1 MVAMIFPIGSLLLG
15 TAFLLLGTGLLNTL
29 LALRGSIEAYSDPVL
44 GLIMSGY
51 FIGFFFGTFLALP
64 MIRRI
69 GHIRTFASCAALL
82 ACFSLLHAILIDSF
96 AWFVLRVATG
106 IVLVSLYTVIESW
119 LNGQTPA
126 EQRGR
131 VFAIYMVVNLSALA
145 ASQGLLVFASPSTF
159 ILFSVTAIFIC
170 VSLVPVTWTR
180 MSPPEL
186 QEVSRIKVRRIRKL
200 APVAIAAVVFS
211 GFAMG
216 AFWGLAPVYAERIG
230 LEREAIAWFVSITIL
245 GGVLL
250 QYPLGRYSDSHDRR
264 KVIFFSSFIATVA
277 ALVMAALS
285 FAGPWVMLAAL
296 LYGSMAFATY
306 PLAVA
311 HLMDHLEND
320 EILGG
325 GSTLLLLYGLAS
337 AVGPALAGVLMG
349 YIGAQALP
357 LFFAATQACLV
368 LYIVFR
374 LSVRKRLDPDSPS
387 PFVAMVR
394 TTPTVLE
401 MLPEDEQVQESLD
414 LPEP

>member
-1 MVAMIFPIGSLLLG
+1 MATMILPIGTLLLG

-29 LALRGSIEAYSDPVL
+29 LALRGNLEAYSDPVL

-51 FIGFFFGTFLALP
+51 FIGFFLGTFLALP

-69 GHIRTFASCAALL
+69 GHIRAFASCAALL
-82 ACFSLLHAILIDSF
+82 ACFSLLHAILVDSI
-96 AWFVLRVATG
+96 AWFLLRVATG

-145 ASQGLLVFASPSTF
+145 ASQGLLVFASPSSF
-159 ILFSVTAIFIC
+159 VLFSIAAIFVC

-180 MSPPEL
+180 MVQPEI
-186 QEVSRIKVRRIRKL
+186 QQVSRIKIRRIREL

-230 LEREAIAWFVSITIL
+230 LERHSIAWFISITIL

-250 QYPLGRYSDSHDRR
+250 QYPLGRYSDTHDRR
-264 KVIFFSSFIATVA
+264 KVIFFSSAIAAIA
-277 ALVMAALS
+277 ALAMAALS
-285 FAGPWVMLAAL
+285 FAGPWIMLAAFV
-296 LYGSMAFATY
+296 YGSMAFATY

-311 HLMDHLEND
+311 HLMDHLDNGEV
-320 EILGG
+320 LGG
-325 GSTLLLLYGLAS
+325 GSTLLLLYGLGS
-337 AVGPALAGVLMG
+337 AIGPALAGRLMG
-349 YIGAQALP
+349 SLGAQALP
-357 LFFAATQACLV
+357 LFFAITQASLV
-368 LYIVFR
+368 LYIIFR
-374 LSVRKRLDPDSPS
+374 LSVRKRLSPDSPS

-401 MLPEDEQVQESLD
+401 MLPEDEQVQERLD
-414 LPEP
+414 L